1 MAEDLRV
8 TKTRENIQS
17 HFISLLHEYPFQDI
31 TIQMLIEKCKINRS
45 TFYRNYRD
53 KYDLLE
59 KISNELLENYKKT
72 IHPEVIS
79 LHPDLS
85 QNLRIHLSPFVDFFD
100 QNRERLLALDK
111 NDIPFPLFDNMRES
125 MNSVFLKE
133 LQTSY
138 PVRDM
143 EQATYYLSI
152 ITGNILTTMKWW
164 HSVCPELGKQQV
176 LDVLVTCITK
186 GVFFSMKELV

>member
-8 TKTRENIQS
+8 LKTRENIQS
-17 HFISLLHEYPFQDI
+17 HFISLLNDYPFQDI
-31 TIQMLIEKCKINRS
+31 TIQMLITNCKINRS
-45 TFYRNYRD
+45 TFYRNYKD

-59 KISNELLENYKKT
+59 KISNDLLENYKKT

-79 LHPDLS
+79 LHPELS
-85 QNLRIHLSPFVDFFD
+85 QNLRMHLSPLVDFFD
-100 QNRERLLALDK
+100 QNREILLALDK
-111 NDIPFPLFDNMRES
+111 NYIPFPLFDNMREA

-133 LQTSY
+133 LYASY
-138 PVRDM
+138 PIREM
-143 EQATYYLSI
+143 EKAAYYLSI

-164 HSVCPELGKQQV
+164 HSVCPELSKQQV

-186 GVFFSMKELV
+186 GLFFSMKELI